1 METSQQS
8 KEMTPEERRLAN
20 LRPPFKPGQSGNPNG
35 RPKNRVPAQL
45 AKVMG
50 KSQAKKIFKLN
61 NSELEEWE
69 ATLLTL
75 NANQLKLLAQWDEA
89 SAYPKGLAI
98 SILYDMKNGNTK
110 TLDKLLE
117 RVIGRP
123 TQRMEITGRDG
134 KDLITDPIMI
144 EIIDSRDKVDAKD
157 TDN

>member
-8 KEMTPEERRLAN
+8 KEMTPKERRLAN

-35 RPKNRVPAQL
+35 RPKNRVPEQL

-50 KSQAKKIFKLN
+50 KAQAKKIFKLN
-61 NSELEEWE
+61 NLELEEWD
-69 ATLLTL
+69 AILLTL
-75 NANQLKLLAQWDEA
+75 TVNQLKLLAQWDEA

-98 SILYDMKNGNTK
+98 SILYDMKNRTTK
-110 TLDKLLE
+110 TIDKLRDRVRE
-117 RVIGRP
+117 RL
-123 TQRMEITGRDG
+123 TQRIEITGRDG
-134 KDLITDPIMI
+134 KDLVTDPIMI